1 MYVKLTDNNIA
12 KICSSGKTNNICTIL
27 VPIISLAHFWN
38 LVAVQINQ
46 NSSWA
51 NKRKHNIKSS
61 NREYNMQSSK
71 IVKITSTFAQTE
83 D

>member
-1 MYVKLTDNNIA
+1 MSVKLTDNNIV
-12 KICSSGKTNNICTIL
+12 KICSSGKTNNICSIL
-27 VPIISLAHFWN
+27 VPIISLAHFWKV
-38 LVAVQINQ
+38 VAVQIDQ
-46 NSSWA
+46 NFSWA

-71 IVKITSTFAQTE
+71 IAKITSTFAQTE